1 MRRPLALALLPVAL
15 AAAPARA
22 TGVAEIVLTLRYDTT
37 CASATACET
46 TLTGIG
52 CLERAL
58 GAPCTVDPV
67 TFSVPALPNN
77 VCFLAARLLGPA
89 YLVVHT
95 VSAGDVRV
103 QIATFATH
111 GAVATLT
118 GVAVGLPIGALVMAG
133 YAGGTVTDMATR
145 PCPDATD
152 GRLVGALVLV
162 QP

>member
-1 MRRPLALALLPVAL
+1 MRRPFAAALLLPAVL
-15 AAAPARA
+15 AAPARA
-22 TGVAEIVLTLRYDTT
+22 TTVAEIVLTLRYDTT
-37 CASATACET
+37 CASAAACET
-46 TLTGIG
+46 TLTGID

-67 TFSVPALPNN
+67 TFSVSALPNN
-77 VCFLAARLLGPA
+77 VCVLAARLMGPA

-103 QIATFATH
+103 QVATFVTH

-118 GVAVGLPIGALVMAG
+118 GLAVGFPIGALAAAG

-145 PCPDATD
+145 SCPDATD
-152 GRLVGALVLV
+152 GRLVGTLVLV